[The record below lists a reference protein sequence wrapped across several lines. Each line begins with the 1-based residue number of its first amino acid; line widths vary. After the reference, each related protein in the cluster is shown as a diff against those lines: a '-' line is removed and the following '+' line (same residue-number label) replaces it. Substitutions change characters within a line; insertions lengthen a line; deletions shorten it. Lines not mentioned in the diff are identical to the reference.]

1 VRRAA
6 QAALLL
12 VALVAAPAPAR
23 AHQFAP
29 ALLELRESGGGVDAR
44 WREPAV
50 RVQGSRLRPVLPAGC
65 RGAGPP
71 TVHRDDTGLEA
82 TWRIECPSGLRG
94 QTIGAEGIASSG
106 AVVLVRVELVDGE
119 HLTHILTAD
128 AQFYRIPAT
137 PSRLET
143 FASYARLGFA
153 HVLGGYDHLLFIL
166 GLTLLVGFDRRLAWT
181 IAGFTLGH
189 SITLCLAVLGL
200 VHVSQSTVAI
210 GTAASLYYLALALAG
225 RRRGLLGRR
234 PWIVACLFGL
244 LHGLGFAGALVAI
257 GLPGGEVPLALLAF
271 NVGIEVGQLLLVGV
285 VLAAAALL
293 HRLPVAFRPAL
304 RLVPGYAI
312 GALAVFWILARV

>member
-1 VRRAA
+1 MRRAA

-12 VALVAAPAPAR
+12 VALAAPATAR

-29 ALLELRESGGGVDAR
+29 ALLELRESAGGVDAR

-71 TVHRDDTGLEA
+71 SMHRDDTGLEA
-82 TWRIECPSGLRG
+82 TWRIDCPGGLRG
-94 QTIGAEGIASSG
+94 QTVGAEGIASSG
-106 AVVLVRVELVDGE
+106 AVVLVRVELADGE
-119 HLTHILTAD
+119 RLTHILTQD
-128 AQFYRIPAT
+128 AQFYRIPDT

-166 GLTLLVGFDRRLAWT
+166 GLTLLVGYGRRLAWT

-189 SITLCLAVLGL
+189 SVTLCLAVLGL
-200 VHVSQSTVAI
+200 VHVSQRTIAI

-225 RRRGLLGRR
+225 RRRSLLGRR
-234 PWIVACLFGL
+234 PWLVACVFGL
-244 LHGLGFAGALVAI
+244 LHGLGFASALTAI
-257 GLPGGEVPLALLAF
+257 GLPSGEVPLALLAF
-271 NVGIEVGQLLLVGV
+271 NVGIEVGQLLLVGA
-285 VLAAAALL
+285 VLAAAAPLR
-293 HRLPVAFRPAL
+293 RLPVAFRPAV

-312 GALAVFWILARV
+312 GALAVFWILARI